1 MITRVTFRG
10 VHQGDYRGIA
20 PTGKQIKYSRIA
32 IDRIVDGKVIEMWH
46 VADTYGMLQ
55 QIDLTEAPPKG

>member
-1 MITRVTFRG
+1 VIIRVTFPG
-10 VHQGDYRGIA
+10 THQGDYRRIA

-32 IDRIVDGKVIEMWH
+32 IGRIVDGKVIEMWH
-46 VADTYGMLQ
+46 VADTYAMLQ